1 MTGTSGATGYRRCM
15 LIAAALI
22 PGTVLL
28 VPGAGGRD
36 DEATDVIRHAAT
48 GAVEAMLR
56 LGVDRVVVIAPAQV
70 DRHLVTGWQAGLG
83 DVGIGDGQVRWP
95 LPARPEVGHDPGR
108 SAHVDVEVRA
118 VAGLRGLESH
128 SSGARPVPQI
138 VSAVGSAA
146 LALVAHAMPDDRAG
160 DLEILEVREPGRGAR
175 TGTPRAEEL
184 RERGRALLRSGSHD
198 ALGLVVAGSL
208 SARNG
213 QDAPLAADDRA
224 PGLDGAVVADLL
236 DGGAEAR
243 RRLGNLD
250 PDVAADL
257 GMSGWAPWQVLVG
270 ACGALGTVEV
280 ERAHVD
286 RCHGVVH
293 VSASWRCAEVRA

>member
-1 MTGTSGATGYRRCM
+1 M
-15 LIAAALI
+15 LIAAALV

-48 GAVEAMLR
+48 AAVGAMFR
-56 LGVDRVVVIAPAQV
+56 QGVDRVLVIAPARV

-95 LPARPEVGHDPGR
+95 LPARPEAGHDPGR

-118 VAGLRGLESH
+118 VAGQRGLDSH
-128 SSGARPVPQI
+128 SSGARPAPQI
-138 VSAVGSAA
+138 VSALGSAA
-146 LALVAHAMPDDRAG
+146 LALVAHTMPDGWAG
-160 DLEILEVREPGRGAR
+160 DLEVLEVREPGRGAR
-175 TGTPRAEEL
+175 TSALRAEEL
-184 RERGRALLRSGSHD
+184 RERGRALLRSGPHD

-213 QDAPLAADDRA
+213 EDAPLAADDRA
-224 PGLDGAVVADLL
+224 PGLDGAVAADLL

-243 RRLGNLD
+243 RRLGELD
-250 PDVAADL
+250 PDLAADL

-270 ACGALGTVEV
+270 ACGALGAVEV
-280 ERAHVD
+280 DRVHVD

-293 VSASWRCAEVRA
+293 VSASWRCTEVGA